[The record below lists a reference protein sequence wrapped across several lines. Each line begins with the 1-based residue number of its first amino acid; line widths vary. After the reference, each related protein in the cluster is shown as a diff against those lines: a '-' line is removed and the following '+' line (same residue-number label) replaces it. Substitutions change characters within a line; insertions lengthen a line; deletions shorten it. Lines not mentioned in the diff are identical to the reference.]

1 MQINKYVTAKDILG
15 NSDYLA
21 ISYGGYRKI
30 SRDSQPTI
38 QEIKN
43 DMKLLAAMGV
53 KILRTYNVQL
63 QQAPNLLKA
72 IRELKNEDPSFEM
85 YVMLGAWID

>member
-1 MQINKYVTAKDILG
+1 MQTRKDITAKDILG

-30 SRDSQPTI
+30 SRESQPTI

-43 DMKLLAAMGV
+43 DMKLLSAMGI
-53 KILRTYNVQL
+53 KIVRTYNVQL
-63 QQAPNLLKA
+63 DQAPNLLNNLNSL
-72 IRELKNEDPSFEM
+72 ICL
-85 YVMLGAWID
+85 